1 MHLQTTNVGVQ
12 SPFVYSHAV
21 SIQFLLSPRNY
32 VSLTFCP
39 MALQFSVNARLFVSF
54 YVFYSYYIPFFSPA
68 RIDLPT
74 NGGRYTNVLIHNSDT
89 PHLTWASNERR
100 EIEIES
106 LKENVAMVQNSKT
119 HEWKE
124 RGKLG
129 REDDNTWIRFNGLQ
143 MTWLQN
149 LSLQGHEQ
157 HVDEHGGS
165 ESTVSIYLIKKQKL
179 PDHNQV

>member
-1 MHLQTTNVGVQ
+1 MHLQTSFCWGSKSLCVFTCSLNSVSLILQ
-12 SPFVYSHAV
+12 KLRISYFLSHGFTV
-21 SIQFLLSPRNY
+21 FSKCSLVCQFLC
-32 VSLTFCP
+32 F
-39 MALQFSVNARLFVSF
+39 LQLLYSF
-54 YVFYSYYIPFFSPA
+54 FPA

-74 NGGRYTNVLIHNSDT
+74 NGGRNTNFLIHNSDT

-100 EIEIES
+100 KIEIES

-129 REDDNTWIRFNGLQ
+129 REDDNTWIRFSGLQ

>member
-1 MHLQTTNVGVQ
+1 M
-12 SPFVYSHAV
+12 
-21 SIQFLLSPRNY
+21 
-32 VSLTFCP
+32 
-39 MALQFSVNARLFVSF
+39 
-54 YVFYSYYIPFFSPA
+54 
-68 RIDLPT
+68 
-74 NGGRYTNVLIHNSDT
+74 
-89 PHLTWASNERR
+89 
-100 EIEIES
+100 
-106 LKENVAMVQNSKT
+106 KENVAMVQNSKT

-149 LSLQGHEQ
+149 LSIQGHEQ

>member
-1 MHLQTTNVGVQ
+1 MLGFKVPLCIHMQ
-12 SPFVYSHAV
+12 S
-21 SIQFLLSPRNY
+21 
-32 VSLTFCP
+32 
-39 MALQFSVNARLFVSF
+39 QFSFSYPPEITYLLLFVPWLYSF
-54 YVFYSYYIPFFSPA
+54 QQMLACLSVSMFFTVIIFLFFPA

-74 NGGRYTNVLIHNSDT
+74 NGGRNTNVLIHNSDT

-100 EIEIES
+100 KIEIES

>member
-1 MHLQTTNVGVQ
+1 M
-12 SPFVYSHAV
+12 
-21 SIQFLLSPRNY
+21 
-32 VSLTFCP
+32 
-39 MALQFSVNARLFVSF
+39 
-54 YVFYSYYIPFFSPA
+54 
-68 RIDLPT
+68 
-74 NGGRYTNVLIHNSDT
+74 
-89 PHLTWASNERR
+89 
-100 EIEIES
+100 
-106 LKENVAMVQNSKT
+106 KENVVMVQNSKT

-124 RGKLG
+124 RNKLG
-129 REDDNTWIRFNGLQ
+129 REDDNTWIRLNGLQ